1 MRNYILF
8 LLLMLCASAFP
19 NGINVGKEVLGIDKI
34 AEDVRTGK
42 IEKINIKRNRNG
54 KLSVEIVY
62 RENSCSFLIEK
73 NDGESFVLNSLRQL
87 KPGTG
92 NGNRELLKYRFN
104 SGEQFRDRKE
114 AFLKAESASEEVLED
129 RFTTIMSVYDFISRR
144 KKSC

>member
-1 MRNYILF
+1 MKNYILL
-8 LLLMLCASAFP
+8 LLLMFCAAAFP

-62 RENSCSFLIEK
+62 RENCCSFLIEK
-73 NDGESFVLNSLRQL
+73 NNGDNLVLSRFKQF
-87 KPGTG
+87 KPETG
-92 NGNRELLKYRFN
+92 NGNSKLLKYRFN
-104 SGEQFRDRKE
+104 LGEQFRDRKE
-114 AFLKAESASEEVLED
+114 AYLKADSISNKVLED
-129 RFTTIMSVYDFISRR
+129 RFTTIMSVYDFSSRR